1 MKNQVVG
8 WVKRSETQLT
18 NLCLFALWG
27 ETNLL
32 MLGFMLQPNLQIFV
46 YLRFGVKHIC
56 SCWVSCFNPTDKS
69 LFICALG

>member
-27 ETNLL
+27 ETYML
-32 MLGFMLQPNLQIFV
+32 MLGFML
-46 YLRFGVKHIC
+46 
-56 SCWVSCFNPTDKS
+56 
-69 LFICALG
+69 